1 MIDQNERSVND
12 IEKKY
17 YTIGEVAHSFGVST
31 SLIRYWEKRFK
42 QLSPQK
48 SRQGIRKYTVSD
60 LEQFKTIY
68 QLIKQQG
75 YTIKGAQEV
84 LKSSSYRSPKTHSVL
99 IQNLKKVKDFLRHLQ
114 ENA

>member
-1 MIDQNERSVND
+1 MSVSD

-17 YTIGEVAHSFGVST
+17 YTIGEVAALFGVAT

-48 SRQGIRKYTVSD
+48 SRQGIRKYTVLD

-75 YTIKGAQEV
+75 YTIKGAQEA
-84 LKSSSYRSPKTHSVL
+84 LKSSTSSSHQTHRSL
-99 IQNLKKVKDFLRHLQ
+99 IQNLKEVKDFLSLLQ
-114 ENA
+114 ENL